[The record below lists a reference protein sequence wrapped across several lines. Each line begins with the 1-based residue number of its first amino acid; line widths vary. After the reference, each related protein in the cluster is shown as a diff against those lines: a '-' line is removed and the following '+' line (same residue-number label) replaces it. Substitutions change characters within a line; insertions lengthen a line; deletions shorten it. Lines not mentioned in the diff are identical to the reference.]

1 MEARNIPS
9 IPVPA
14 ARARAGM
21 EPGLSSR
28 AGQEPGRV
36 EPVPASSPG
45 LELGFID
52 AKERSWEEESERDTA
67 GQLQHLQLSCHALP
81 SIPEFLAR
89 FAAADVCPVLLQ
101 MCTARSPAGTAHHP
115 SQSFPVGP
123 AKLSFPLRGVS
134 VSPAG
139 AVPRLPLSAAL
150 GTREEAQMR
159 MN

>member
-28 AGQEPGRV
+28 PGQEPGRV
-36 EPVPASSPG
+36 EPLPGSSPG

-52 AKERSWEEESERDTA
+52 AMERSWEEESERDAA

-81 SIPEFLAR
+81 SIPEFLAG
-89 FAAADVCPVLLQ
+89 FAAGGVCAVLLRI
-101 MCTARSPAGTAHHP
+101 CTARSPAGSVQHP
-115 SQSFPVGP
+115 SESFPVGP
-123 AKLSFPLRGVS
+123 AQLSFPLSTPCLCPHQEPCS
-134 VSPAG
+134 VCLFS
-139 AVPRLPLSAAL
+139 LL
-150 GTREEAQMR
+150 
-159 MN
+159 NK